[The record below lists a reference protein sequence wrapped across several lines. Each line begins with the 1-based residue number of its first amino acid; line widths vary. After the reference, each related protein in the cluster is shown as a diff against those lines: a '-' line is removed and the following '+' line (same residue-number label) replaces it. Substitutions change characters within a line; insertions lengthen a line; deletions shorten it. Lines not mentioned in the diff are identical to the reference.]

1 MRYKYAFTFVVFVL
15 QSDREIFRVGLPTLV
30 VGQRL
35 DCHFFYEAGDPPGRG
50 SFPAG

>member
-1 MRYKYAFTFVVFVL
+1 MRYKYAFTFVVFIL

-35 DCHFFYEAGDPPGRG
+35 DSHFFTRREILLVAAL
-50 SFPAG
+50 S